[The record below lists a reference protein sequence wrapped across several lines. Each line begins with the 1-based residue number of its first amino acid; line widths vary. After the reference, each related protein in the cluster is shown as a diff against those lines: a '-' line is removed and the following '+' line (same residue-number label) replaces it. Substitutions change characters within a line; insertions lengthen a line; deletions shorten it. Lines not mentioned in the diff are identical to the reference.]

1 MMEEKK
7 MDRRVKFT
15 KEKTRQF
22 CLRLNTETEQDL
34 IEQIKRQPSMQGY
47 IKRLIR
53 EDIEKSRQ

>member
-1 MMEEKK
+1 

-22 CLRLNTETEQDL
+22 CLRLNTETEADL
-34 IEQIKRQPSMQGY
+34 IAQIERQPSMQGY

-53 EDIEKSRQ
+53 EDIEREEQKQ